1 VPVPRGN
8 LLPGLARRLTNS
20 QAETVGSV
28 MSGDDVY
35 VAQICQ
41 ARHRCLCAI
50 GEFRRSLHLAVS
62 GTAIAGVDVSAVSGK
77 RSALTN
83 FRRPRLKT

>member
-1 VPVPRGN
+1 MPVPHGN

-20 QAETVGSV
+20 QAETAGSV
-28 MSGDDVY
+28 MRGDDVY

-41 ARHRCLCAI
+41 ARHRCLYAI

-62 GTAIAGVDVSAVSGK
+62 GTAIAGVDVSAVPGK
-77 RSALTN
+77 EAH
-83 FRRPRLKT
+83 

>member
-1 VPVPRGN
+1 MR
-8 LLPGLARRLTNS
+8 
-20 QAETVGSV
+20 
-28 MSGDDVY
+28 GDDVY

-41 ARHRCLCAI
+41 ARRRCLCAI

-62 GTAIAGVDVSAVSGK
+62 GTAIAGVDASAVSGK

-83 FRRPRLKT
+83 FWRPRLKTQRMR